1 MNKSDYKLDKL
12 CADLELIKE
21 KVNYYISYI
30 NNVSN
35 IEEIDFDIS
44 KRLKV
49 LKIKVSDITKENLAK
64 NINSSYFLIDLWQK
78 EIQSV
83 EDYFLDNQ
91 IKTDIYN

>member
-1 MNKSDYKLDKL
+1 MNESDYNLDKL
-12 CADLELIKE
+12 FADLELIKE
-21 KVNYYISYI
+21 KVNYYISYM
-30 NNVSN
+30 NNATN
-35 IEEIDFDIS
+35 IEDIDFDIS

-49 LKIKVSDITKENLAK
+49 LKIKVSDITRENLAK
-64 NINSSYFLIDLWQK
+64 DINSSYFLIDLWQK